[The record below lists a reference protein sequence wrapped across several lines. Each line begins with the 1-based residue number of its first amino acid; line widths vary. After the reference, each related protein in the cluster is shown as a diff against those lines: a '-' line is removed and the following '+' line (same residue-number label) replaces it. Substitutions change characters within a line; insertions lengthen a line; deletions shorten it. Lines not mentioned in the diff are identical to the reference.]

1 MPNITKV
8 KIVVTVPLTHT
19 DAVRKAIG
27 DAGGGLIG
35 NYSHCSTSMISVA
48 RFIPLNGASPGIGEV
63 GKFEEVQEERIEV
76 TCAIEKTKSV
86 IAADKSIHPY
96 EEVAYDVYPLLDF

>member
-1 MPNITKV
+1 MLCAKQWEMLVRDTWVSTHIVQLLYLNI
-8 KIVVTVPLTHT
+8 
-19 DAVRKAIG
+19 G
-27 DAGGGLIG
+27 
-35 NYSHCSTSMISVA
+35 
-48 RFIPLNGASPGIGEV
+48 RFIPLNGTSPAIGEV